1 MPRPIPLRSKKEMH
15 MGKRF
20 ILLLLVLPVFCYVTR
35 AEGQSVKLTLQEA
48 GQRFAT
54 CNLELIAERY
64 NIDIAEAGVI
74 QARLF
79 ENPVISLEQNVYNRL
94 NGKYFDVGKEGEA
107 VIEIEQLI
115 YIAGQR
121 NKRVRVEKLNKEMAV
136 YQFEEVLR
144 TLRSELNSKFIEIYY
159 TRKSL
164 SVYDKEIDYLER
176 LLEAMKE
183 QNEKGNISL
192 LEKSRIQ
199 ALLLSLQQERNDAL
213 NRLIALQGDMRLLL
227 GLEADEAFEPVFDAS
242 VLKQMDTGAVS
253 FAELAERLAGR
264 PDMKMARTNI
274 QVSRANVSLQK
285 SLAFPEVSLKG
296 SYDRAGNFCDNY
308 FAVGLSI
315 SVPVFNRN
323 QGNIKSARLA
333 VLQNTNREEL
343 ARRQAETELFTSYAR
358 LEKAVKLYRSS
369 NFELERDFGT
379 IIEGVNSNYQKRNIS
394 LLEFIDYYQ
403 AYKETCLQLYQTEK
417 DVFLAMEEV
426 NTVTGS
432 DVFSY

>member
-1 MPRPIPLRSKKEMH
+1 MN
-15 MGKRF
+15 KRVILLSF
-20 ILLLLVLPVFCYVTR
+20 ILQVFTFNMR
-35 AEGQSVKLTLQEA
+35 ADDQTTKLNLQEA
-48 GQRFAT
+48 GQRFTT

-64 NIDIAEAGVI
+64 NIDRAEAEVI

-94 NGKYFDVGKEGEA
+94 NGKYFDMGREGEA
-107 VIEIEQLI
+107 VVEVEQLI

-144 TLRSELNSKFIEIYY
+144 TLRSELNSKFIELYY
-159 TRKSL
+159 TGKSL
-164 SVYDKEIDYLER
+164 SVYDKEIVYLQQ
-176 LLEAMKE
+176 LLEVMKE
-183 QNEKGNISL
+183 QNAKGNISL

-199 ALLLSLQQERNDAL
+199 ALLLSLQQERNEAS
-213 NRLIALQGDMRLLL
+213 NQLISLQGDMKLLL
-227 GLEADEAFEPVFDAS
+227 GLNASESFEPVFDES
-242 VLKQMDTGAVS
+242 VLNQVDIAS
-253 FAELAERLAGR
+253 IPFIELNNRLAER
-264 PDMKMARTNI
+264 PDIKMAHTNI

-308 FAVGLSI
+308 FAIGLSV
-315 SVPVFNRN
+315 SVPIFNRN
-323 QGNIKSARLA
+323 QGNIKSARLS

-343 ARRQAETELFTSYAR
+343 ARKQAEKELFTSYAR
-358 LEKAVKLYRSS
+358 LEKAVKLYNTS
-369 NFELERDFGT
+369 NYELERDFET
-379 IIEGVNSNYQKRNIS
+379 IIDGVNSNYRKRNIS

-403 AYKETCLQLYQTEK
+403 AYKETCLQLYQTQK
-417 DVFLAMEEV
+417 DVFLAMEEI

-432 DVFSY
+432 DVFNY

>member
-1 MPRPIPLRSKKEMH
+1 

-343 ARRQAETELFTSYAR
+343 ARRQAETELFTSYSR

>member
-1 MPRPIPLRSKKEMH
+1 

-64 NIDIAEAGVI
+64 NIDIAEAEVI

-107 VIEIEQLI
+107 VVEIEQLI

-213 NRLIALQGDMRLLL
+213 NRLIALQGNMRLLL
-227 GLEADEAFEPVFDAS
+227 GLEADETFEPVFDAS

>member
-1 MPRPIPLRSKKEMH
+1 MD
-15 MGKRF
+15 KRV
-20 ILLLLVLPVFCYVTR
+20 ILLSLLLQVFAFTSG
-35 AEGQSVKLTLQEA
+35 AENQLVKLNLQEA
-48 GQRFAT
+48 GQRFST

-64 NIDIAEAGVI
+64 NIDMAEAEVI

-94 NGKYFDVGKEGEA
+94 NGKYFDMGREGEA
-107 VIEIEQLI
+107 VVEVEQLI

-144 TLRSELNSKFIEIYY
+144 TLRSELNTKFIELYY
-159 TRKSL
+159 TEKSL
-164 SVYDKEIDYLER
+164 SVYDKEIDYLQR
-176 LLEAMKE
+176 LLEVMKE

-199 ALLLSLQQERNDAL
+199 ALLLSLQQERNETS
-213 NRLIALQGDMRLLL
+213 NRVISLQGDMKLLL
-227 GLEADEAFEPVFDAS
+227 GLNATEVFEPVFDET
-242 VLKQMDTGAVS
+242 VLKQVDIAS
-253 FAELAERLAGR
+253 IPFIELNNRLAER
-264 PDMKMARTNI
+264 PDIKMARTNI

-296 SYDRAGNFCDNY
+296 AYDRAGNFCDNY
-308 FAVGLSI
+308 FAIGLSV
-315 SVPVFNRN
+315 SVPIFNRN
-323 QGNIKSARLA
+323 QGNIKSARLS

-343 ARRQAETELFTSYAR
+343 ARKQAENELFTSYAR
-358 LEKAVKLYRSS
+358 LEKAVKLYNTS
-369 NFELERDFGT
+369 NYELERDFEK
-379 IIEGVNSNYQKRNIS
+379 IIDGVNSNYSKRNIS

-403 AYKETCLQLYQTEK
+403 AYKETCLQLYQTQK
-417 DVFLAMEEV
+417 DVFLAMEDI

-432 DVFSY
+432 DVFNY

>member
-1 MPRPIPLRSKKEMH
+1 

-20 ILLLLVLPVFCYVTR
+20 ILLLLVLPAFCYVTR

-64 NIDIAEAGVI
+64 NIDIAEAEVI

-107 VIEIEQLI
+107 VVEIEQLI

-176 LLEAMKE
+176 LLEVMKE

-199 ALLLSLQQERNDAL
+199 ALLLSLQQERNEAL

-253 FAELAERLAGR
+253 FAELSERLAGR

-426 NTVTGS
+426 NTMTGS

>member
-1 MPRPIPLRSKKEMH
+1 

-20 ILLLLVLPVFCYVTR
+20 ILLLLVLPVFCYVTK

-64 NIDIAEAGVI
+64 NIDIAEAEVI

-227 GLEADEAFEPVFDAS
+227 GLEADETFELVFDAS

-323 QGNIKSARLA
+323 QGNIKSARLT

>member
-1 MPRPIPLRSKKEMH
+1 MD
-15 MGKRF
+15 KRV
-20 ILLLLVLPVFCYVTR
+20 ILLSLLLQVFAFTSG
-35 AEGQSVKLTLQEA
+35 AENQLVKLNLQEA
-48 GQRFAT
+48 GQRFST

-64 NIDIAEAGVI
+64 NIDMAEAEVI

-94 NGKYFDVGKEGEA
+94 NGKYFDMGREGEA
-107 VIEIEQLI
+107 VVEVEQLI

-144 TLRSELNSKFIEIYY
+144 TLRSELNTKFIELYY
-159 TRKSL
+159 TEKSL
-164 SVYDKEIDYLER
+164 SVYDKEIDYLQR
-176 LLEAMKE
+176 LLGVMKE

-199 ALLLSLQQERNDAL
+199 ALLLSLQQERNETS
-213 NRLIALQGDMRLLL
+213 NRIISLQGDMKLLL
-227 GLEADEAFEPVFDAS
+227 GLNATEVFEPVFDEA
-242 VLKQMDTGAVS
+242 VLKQVDIAS
-253 FAELAERLAGR
+253 IPFIELNNRLAER
-264 PDMKMARTNI
+264 PDIKMARTNI

-296 SYDRAGNFCDNY
+296 AYDRAGNFCDNY
-308 FAVGLSI
+308 FAIGLSV
-315 SVPVFNRN
+315 SVPIFNRN
-323 QGNIKSARLA
+323 QGNIKSARLS

-343 ARRQAETELFTSYAR
+343 ARKQAENELFTSYAR
-358 LEKAVKLYRSS
+358 LEKAVKLYNTS
-369 NFELERDFGT
+369 NYELERDFEK
-379 IIEGVNSNYQKRNIS
+379 IIDGVNSNYSKRNIS

-403 AYKETCLQLYQTEK
+403 AYKETCLQLYQTQK
-417 DVFLAMEEV
+417 DVFLAMEDI

-432 DVFSY
+432 DVFNY

>member
-1 MPRPIPLRSKKEMH
+1 MD
-15 MGKRF
+15 KRV
-20 ILLLLVLPVFCYVTR
+20 ILLSLLLQVFAFTSD
-35 AEGQSVKLTLQEA
+35 AENQLVKLNLQEA
-48 GQRFAT
+48 GQRFST

-64 NIDIAEAGVI
+64 NIDMAEAEVI

-94 NGKYFDVGKEGEA
+94 NGKYFDMGREGEA
-107 VIEIEQLI
+107 VVEVEQLI

-144 TLRSELNSKFIEIYY
+144 TLRSELNTKFIELYY
-159 TRKSL
+159 TEKSL
-164 SVYDKEIDYLER
+164 SVYDKEIDYLQR
-176 LLEAMKE
+176 LLGVMKE

-199 ALLLSLQQERNDAL
+199 ALLLSLQQERNETS
-213 NRLIALQGDMRLLL
+213 NRVISLQGDMKLLL
-227 GLEADEAFEPVFDAS
+227 GLNATEVFEPVFDEA
-242 VLKQMDTGAVS
+242 VLKQVDIAS
-253 FAELAERLAGR
+253 IPFIELNNRLAER
-264 PDMKMARTNI
+264 PDIKMARTNI

-296 SYDRAGNFCDNY
+296 AYDRAGNFCDNY
-308 FAVGLSI
+308 FAIGLSV
-315 SVPVFNRN
+315 SVPIFNRN
-323 QGNIKSARLA
+323 QGNIKSARLS

-343 ARRQAETELFTSYAR
+343 ARKQAENELFTSYAR
-358 LEKAVKLYRSS
+358 LEKAVKLYNTS
-369 NFELERDFGT
+369 NYELERDFEK
-379 IIEGVNSNYQKRNIS
+379 IIDGVNSNYSKRNIS

-403 AYKETCLQLYQTEK
+403 AYKETCLQLYQTQK
-417 DVFLAMEEV
+417 DVFLAMEDI

-432 DVFSY
+432 DVFNY

>member
-1 MPRPIPLRSKKEMH
+1 

-20 ILLLLVLPVFCYVTR
+20 ILLLLVLPAFCYVTR

-79 ENPVISLEQNVYNRL
+79 KNPVISLEQNVYNRL

-107 VIEIEQLI
+107 VVEIEQLI

-227 GLEADEAFEPVFDAS
+227 GLEADETFEPVFDAS

-333 VLQNTNREEL
+333 VLQNTNQEEL